1 MLSLPHSIP
10 LFIQESSRSGNRGVG
25 RQQHRSCTNKRQS
38 PQSRM
43 QVETLQWFLEAREF
57 TAKST

>member
-10 LFIQESSRSGNRGVG
+10 LFIRESSRSGNRGVR
-25 RQQHRSCTNKRQS
+25 RQWHSSGTDESHS

-43 QVETLQWFLEAREF
+43 QAETLR
-57 TAKST
+57 